1 MKPKIGTKIYTL
13 RDSNTTLVKQYVY
26 FLGENSFMPSADK
39 EFYDGDY
46 NFEQFYDEY
55 GKTWFTTLKQAKEY
69 LNEYY
74 NRYYGEDTKV
84 RIHKEYEDLW
94 EVES

>member
-1 MKPKIGTKIYTL
+1 M
-13 RDSNTTLVKQYVY
+13 DSATSIVKQYVF
-26 FLGENSFMPSADK
+26 FLGKGSFMPSADK

-46 NFEQFYDEY
+46 NFEQFYVEY

-74 NRYYGEDTKV
+74 TKYYGENTKV
-84 RIHKEYEDLW
+84 RIYKEYEDLW
-94 EVES
+94 EVEAQ